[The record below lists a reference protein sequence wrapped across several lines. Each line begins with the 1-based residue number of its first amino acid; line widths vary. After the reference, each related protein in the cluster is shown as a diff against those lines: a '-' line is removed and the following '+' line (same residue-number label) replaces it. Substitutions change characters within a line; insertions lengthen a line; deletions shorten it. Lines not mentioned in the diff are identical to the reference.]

1 MIYKALAAAV
11 MGAVLSSSKKEVL
24 EIAKGQIMQA
34 QMEGVRKAMLSH
46 VVEKYTEEVEFN
58 YSQYIRA
65 LGQASVSVEYVG
77 KPGAALISRA
87 EWAVE
92 ELSGWV
98 EAQNPDGAVI
108 QFLKQRYNEEG
119 IRIISGRLYAGH
131 YINRKSQGVYE
142 VLNRMGYAANVD
154 KRKPWLSSPKTSE
167 GIESMIA
174 DAALEIFEVLFD
186 DIDLSSDIATLNFSG
201 MGEEIAA
208 KQLSGSS
215 SGKGFASKPKAP
227 RKKKR

>member
-34 QMEGVRKAMLSH
+34 QMEGVRKAVLSH

-77 KPGAALISRA
+77 KPGATLISRA
-87 EWAVE
+87 ESAVE

-131 YINRKSQGVYE
+131 YLNRKSQGVYE
-142 VLNRMGYAANVD
+142 VLNRMGYAAQVD
-154 KRKPWLSSPKTSE
+154 KRKPWLSSPKTSQ
-167 GIESMIA
+167 GLESMIA
-174 DAALEIFEVLFD
+174 DAAIEIFDVLFD
-186 DIDLSSDIATLNFSG
+186 DIDLSSDIAGLNFSG
-201 MGEEIAA
+201 TGGEIAA
-208 KQLSGSS
+208 KQRSGS
-215 SGKGFASKPKAP
+215 GEGFASKPKAP

>member
-77 KPGAALISRA
+77 KPGATLISRA
-87 EWAVE
+87 ESAVE

-142 VLNRMGYAANVD
+142 VLNRMGYAAQVD
-154 KRKPWLSSPKTSE
+154 KRKPWLSSPKTSQ
-167 GIESMIA
+167 GLESMIA
-174 DAALEIFEVLFD
+174 DAAIEIFEVLFD
-186 DIDLSSDIATLNFSG
+186 DIDLSSDIAGLNFSG
-201 MGEEIAA
+201 TGGEIATR
-208 KQLSGSS
+208 QLFS
-215 SGKGFASKPKAP
+215 SGEGFASKPKAP

>member
-77 KPGAALISRA
+77 KPGATLISRA
-87 EWAVE
+87 ESAVE

-119 IRIISGRLYAGH
+119 VRIISGRLYAGH
-131 YINRKSQGVYE
+131 YINRKSQGIYE
-142 VLNRMGYAANVD
+142 VLNRMGYAAQVD
-154 KRKPWLSSPKTSE
+154 KRKPWLSSPKTSQ
-167 GIESMIA
+167 GLESMIA
-174 DAALEIFEVLFD
+174 DAAIEIFEVLFD
-186 DIDLSSDIATLNFSG
+186 DIDLSSDIAGLNFSG
-201 MGEEIAA
+201 TGEEIATR
-208 KQLSGSS
+208 QLFS
-215 SGKGFASKPKAP
+215 SGEGFASKPKAP

>member
-46 VVEKYTEEVEFN
+46 VAEKYTEEVEFN

-65 LGQASVSVEYVG
+65 LGQASVSIEYVG
-77 KPGAALISRA
+77 KPGATLISRA
-87 EWAVE
+87 ESAVE

-119 IRIISGRLYAGH
+119 VRIISGRLYAGH

-142 VLNRMGYAANVD
+142 VLNRMGYAAQVD
-154 KRKPWLSSPKTSE
+154 KRKPWLSSPKTSQ

-174 DAALEIFEVLFD
+174 DAAIEIFEVLFD
-186 DIDLSSDIATLNFSG
+186 DIDLSSDIAGLNFSG
-201 MGEEIAA
+201 TGEEIATR
-208 KQLSGSS
+208 QLFS
-215 SGKGFASKPKAP
+215 SGEGFASKPKAP